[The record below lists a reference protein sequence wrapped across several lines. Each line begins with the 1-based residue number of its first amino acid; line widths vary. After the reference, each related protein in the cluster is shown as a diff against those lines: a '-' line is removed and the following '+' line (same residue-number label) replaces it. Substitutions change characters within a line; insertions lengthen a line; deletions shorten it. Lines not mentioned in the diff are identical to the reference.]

1 MIGDDWT
8 KQKDNWINV
17 FPKDINVIQI
27 ILTGI

>member
-8 KQKDNWINV
+8 KHRDNWINA
-17 FPKDINVIQI
+17 FPKEINVIQI